1 MKSLLIVTAAWMV
14 MISIILFAP
23 WLIVIVGSLYGLKI
37 EIGKFEL
44 SMPGLIKSLKEL
56 QGVRENET

>member
-1 MKSLLIVTAAWMV
+1 MKPILIVAAAWMV

-44 SMPGLIKSLKEL
+44 SMPGLIKSIKEL
-56 QGVRENET
+56 

>member
-1 MKSLLIVTAAWMV
+1 MKPALIVASAWMA

-37 EIGKFEL
+37 EIGKLEL

-56 QGVRENET
+56 SEVKND

>member
-1 MKSLLIVTAAWMV
+1 MKSALIVAAAWMV

-23 WLIVIVGSLYGLKI
+23 WLIVIIGSLYGLKI
-37 EIGKFEL
+37 KIGKLEM